1 MASPLTRW
9 LAGRSPD
16 ELAAIL
22 VRRPDALAAPA
33 VTDLGSLA
41 ARLQRHESVAAAL
54 ARLPAPAVQLVEAMQ
69 ALGGP
74 AVPRTRLAELIGRAP
89 DDAELAAT
97 LEILGQRALV
107 WTDGDELRM
116 AGALWSAFTFPLGLG
131 LPAAELAP
139 ALFPPELDDMARLW
153 RLPSAT
159 PDALVAAL
167 ADPDRVRA
175 MVAAAPAE
183 VRLLLDRVAHDGPLT
198 EAPDDF
204 ESARPDGAALEWAI
218 RRGLLVWDGWRHAQL
233 PREVGLALRGPHW
246 RAPFAPHPPRLVLG
260 DTPTG
265 AVDRETVAA
274 ASTAVERVAAVVE
287 AAAVTPVALL
297 KAGGVGSR
305 ELRRLARAVGCDEP
319 EVRLW
324 LELAYAAGL
333 LGVAREEVLPTDAY
347 DDWAQAEP
355 GARLPVLLRGWQ
367 RLPAV
372 PLAAATGDTG
382 RPPAALLRDGSG
394 LAALDLRP
402 ALLRTLD
409 ELPPGRGITDPHR
422 LADTLTWQLPLLSGQ
437 RDGALVAGLWREAQ
451 LVGVAAHGVLTR
463 LGRALLHAPDTL
475 EDVTASLLPAS
486 VGSAVF
492 QNDLTVVVPG
502 LPAAALAEL
511 LDAAARR
518 ESRGGAATWRF
529 SAASV
534 RAALDAGHEPSALL
548 AALRRAAAGGDLPQT
563 LEYLVNDVGRQH
575 GRVRVRAVGCVLHAD
590 DPALVTE
597 IAAARAL
604 RPLELRVLAPTVLAS
619 AQPMAKTLNALRAAG
634 FAPIGEDGDGEV
646 RVERPTR
653 RRAPALRGGRA
664 GSSSAR
670 GASAQDASGR
680 DSSTPGRDMSTSGR
694 VASAPGGGGSAPGR
708 AGRADGSGDGPAGGG
723 SGTGRAAAELA
734 ERLLATA
741 AAGLADD
748 PGGRE
753 FDLLTSPGVEQPALT
768 AELVRPLVERHA
780 AHLRADERALL
791 VDATVGGG
799 RVKIDYC
806 DSSGEL
812 TTRVIEPLDVD
823 RHLLAA
829 WCHLRDDERMFA
841 LDRIE
846 SVSPA

>member
-16 ELAAIL
+16 ELAAVL
-22 VRRPDALAAPA
+22 VRRPDTLTAPA

-74 AVPRTRLAELIGRAP
+74 AVPRTRLAELVGRDP
-89 DDAELAAT
+89 NDAELAAT
-97 LEILGQRALV
+97 LEVLAQRALV
-107 WTDGDELRM
+107 WPDGDELRM
-116 AGALWSAFTFPLGLG
+116 AGALWSAFTHPLGLG
-131 LPAAELAP
+131 LPAAELSH
-139 ALFPPELDDMARLW
+139 ALLPPQLHDLARLW

-159 PDALVAAL
+159 PDALVTAL
-167 ADPDRVRA
+167 ADPDRIRA

-204 ESARPDGAALEWAI
+204 ETTRPDGSALEWAI
-218 RRGLLVWDGWRHAQL
+218 RRGLLVWDGWRHAHL

-246 RAPFAPHPPRLVLG
+246 RAPFAPRPPRLVLG
-260 DTPTG
+260 EASAE

-287 AAAVTPVALL
+287 AAAASPVALL

-305 ELRRLARAVGCDEP
+305 ELRRLARTVGCDEP

-333 LGVAREEVLPTDAY
+333 VGVAREEVLPTDAY
-347 DDWAQAEP
+347 DDWARAEP
-355 GARLPVLLRGWQ
+355 GSRLPVLLHGWQ

-372 PLAAATGDTG
+372 PLAAATGDGG

-402 ALLRTLD
+402 ALLRTLA
-409 ELPPGRGITDPHR
+409 ELPAGRGSTDPDR
-422 LADTLTWQLPLLSGQ
+422 LTDALTWQLPLLSGQ
-437 RDGALVAGLWREAQ
+437 RDGALAAGLWREAQ
-451 LVGVAAHGVLTR
+451 LVGVVAHGALTP

-475 EDVTASLLPAS
+475 EEVAAALLPAS

-534 RAALDAGHEPSALL
+534 RAALDAGHEPAPLL
-548 AALRRAAAGGDLPQT
+548 ADLRRAAAGGHLPQA

-575 GRVRVRAVGCVLHAD
+575 GRIRVRAVGCVLHAD
-590 DPALVTE
+590 DPALVAE
-597 IAAARAL
+597 IASARAL
-604 RPLELRVLAPTVLAS
+604 RPLELRILAPTVLAS

-646 RVERPTR
+646 RVERPAR
-653 RRAPALRGGRA
+653 KRAPALRGGRA
-664 GSSSAR
+664 TSSPAR
-670 GASAQDASGR
+670 AGR
-680 DSSTPGRDMSTSGR
+680 TDDT
-694 VASAPGGGGSAPGR
+694 AGGGGS
-708 AGRADGSGDGPAGGG
+708 D
-723 SGTGRAAAELA
+723 TGRTAAELA

-741 AAGLADD
+741 AAGLPDD
-748 PGGRE
+748 GPGPD
-753 FDLLTSPGVEQPALT
+753 FDLIMSPDVGPPAPPDE
-768 AELVRPLVERHA
+768 AEVRQLVERYA
-780 AHLRADERALL
+780 AHLRPRERTRL
-791 VDATVGGG
+791 VETVVAGG

-806 DSSGEL
+806 DSAGEL
-812 TTRVIEPLDVD
+812 TTRIIEPLDVD
-823 RHLLAA
+823 RHLLTA

-846 SVSPA
+846 SVTPA